1 MRLGVAPSGRRSA
14 ADAVDLARLAERAG
28 LHDVWVSEDY
38 LERGA
43 FAVAGAIAAVTERVR
58 VGLGVVNPWT
68 RHVALMAMEA
78 HALAEVSAGRSVLGL
93 GASNARWMQ
102 EQLGIPF
109 ERPIG
114 VLADYTAALRVL
126 LAGGRLDGEVLGT
139 HMSCALDATPPQQ
152 VPIVWGVKGPRALA
166 RGAELADGLMLS
178 VLSSA
183 GYVRW
188 VRETYRPT
196 EVTAYASFTLDTTT
210 TGARERLRAHTARYL
225 GMHGASAI
233 TEHAGIDQDLAAE
246 LQRRLRAGE
255 SAAELVD
262 DDCVG
267 AVTISGTVDDAV
279 AGLLAMRDAG
289 VDSLVVIDDGTAAP
303 EELVSALVRVAR
315 EAGLV
320 DG

>member
-78 HALAEVSAGRSVLGL
+78 HALAEVSGGRSVLGL
-93 GASNARWMQ
+93 GASNPRWMQ

-109 ERPIG
+109 ARPIG

-126 LAGGRLDGEVLGT
+126 LAGERLEGEVLGQQLD
-139 HMSCALDATPPQQ
+139 CALDAAPAQQ

-166 RGAELADGLMLS
+166 QGAALADGLMLS
-178 VLSSA
+178 VLSSP

-188 VRETYRPT
+188 VREIYRPS
-196 EVTAYASFTLDTTT
+196 EVTAYASFAVDDTTA
-210 TGARERLRAHTARYL
+210 GARERLRAHTARYL

-233 TEHAGIDQDLAAE
+233 TEHAGIDQELAAE

-255 SAAELVD
+255 PAADLVD
-262 DDCVG
+262 DACVG
-267 AVTISGTVDDAV
+267 AVTVSGTVADAAV
-279 AGLLAMRDAG
+279 GLLALRDAG

-303 EELVSALVRVAR
+303 EELVSALVRAAR

-320 DG
+320 DS